1 MIENV
6 QMKDAERNESVTRI
20 RYELVTVL
28 IRQQDYEEL
37 KRLGG
42 PRSDQIAMA
51 LQHYLRLVKQ
61 GTARPVSGDLII
73 SLGPVTTWSGPVSK
87 SLWKEIRELEGLTDL
102 HTAEAVRVFLL

>member
-6 QMKDAERNESVTRI
+6 QMKDAERNERVTRI

-28 IRQQDYEEL
+28 IRQQDYEQL

-42 PRSDQIAMA
+42 PGSDQIAMA
-51 LQHYLRLVKQ
+51 LQHYLRLVKE
-61 GTARPVSGDLII
+61 GAARPVRGDLII
-73 SLGPVTTWSGPVSK
+73 SLGPVTTWSGPVSR